1 MSVNPEIVVI
11 VTPDV
16 TTVVPSVGALYP
28 ATVPQDDVVPS
39 VVRYLPDC
47 PD

>member
-11 VTPDV
+11 VTPEV
-16 TTVVPSVGALYP
+16 TTVVPNVGALYP
-28 ATVPQDDVVPS
+28 ATVPQDAVEPS
-39 VVRYLPDC
+39 VVRYFPVC